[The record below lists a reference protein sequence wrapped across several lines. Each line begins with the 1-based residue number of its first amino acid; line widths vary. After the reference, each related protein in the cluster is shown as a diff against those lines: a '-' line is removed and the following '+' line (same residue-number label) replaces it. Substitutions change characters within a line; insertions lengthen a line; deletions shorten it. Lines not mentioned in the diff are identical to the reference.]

1 MIKCSHEYS
10 RKRKVMDNVNGLA
23 LLEWCDKEEGLII
36 ANESRKSSQKE
47 VVREDGQICILDCD
61 KDVPR

>member
-1 MIKCSHEYS
+1 MIKCSPECS
-10 RKRKVMDNVNGLA
+10 RKRKVMDNMNGPA

-36 ANESRKSSQKE
+36 VNESRKPSQKE
-47 VVREDGQICILDCD
+47 VVREDGQVCILDCD